1 MVGNLSCRN
10 SNSLHNVIHHIVFEV
25 SDLARAAAFYD
36 ALLSPLGWR
45 RHVNE
50 TNAIGYGISRPI
62 LFITERTSVRSE
74 GTMVSLG
81 APGIAA
87 VKAAWEGGTGSGGSN
102 VARPGETSAHGSG
115 SYSAFLRD
123 PDGHDI
129 EVTVSQD

>member
-1 MVGNLSCRN
+1 M
-10 SNSLHNVIHHIVFEV
+10 IHHIVLEV
-25 SDLARAAAFYD
+25 SDLPRSASFYD

-45 RHVNE
+45 RHVNG
-50 TNAIGYGISRPI
+50 TDAIGYGISRPV
-62 LFITERTSVRSE
+62 LFITERPRVRAE
-74 GTMVSLG
+74 GSMVSLG

-102 VARPGETSAHGSG
+102 VAQPGETSAHGSG

-129 EVTVSQD
+129 EITVSQD